1 VRGSKAR
8 EATTV
13 GGRFPY
19 SPAKSRSGDFEVG
32 REANGLGL
40 VLKICTTRVLR
51 KRVKRR
57 TIGFYLD
64 VVVGDVTSGRDVGG
78 FVTGIGPVVGRVGA
92 GREVGWYRSSVLHV
106 ADNEMRADRGG
117 ISRFSKASL
126 RVLSVAPAR
135 SGESACRP
143 SSGNKRFSRSEAEV
157 TRLASIVWR

>member
-1 VRGSKAR
+1 MRGSKAR

-32 REANGLGL
+32 REANDLGLGF
-40 VLKICTTRVLR
+40 KMCMTRVLR
-51 KRVKRR
+51 KKIKRR
-57 TIGFYLD
+57 TICFDLD
-64 VVVGDVTSGRDVGG
+64 IFVRDVTSVGVVGG
-78 FVTGIGPVVGRVGA
+78 VVTGIGAVGGRVGA
-92 GREVGWYRSSVLHV
+92 GSEVGWYRSPALHV

-135 SGESACRP
+135 SGESACRRR
-143 SSGNKRFSRSEAEV
+143 GWRFSRVVWELV
-157 TRLASIVWR
+157 CIRLG